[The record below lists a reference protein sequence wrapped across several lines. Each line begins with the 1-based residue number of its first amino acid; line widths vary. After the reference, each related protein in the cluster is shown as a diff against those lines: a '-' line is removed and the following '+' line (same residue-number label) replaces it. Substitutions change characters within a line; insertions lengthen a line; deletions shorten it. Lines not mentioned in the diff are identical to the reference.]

1 MRPLS
6 LVPIKTLAPCG
17 AAATEKAVTVCE
29 LQSTSAPPSG
39 EMWKT
44 ALRAPF
50 SSLRLRAGVCVCALR
65 VVTACVPSSVV
76 TVPVTVPPD
85 VAVLT
90 VVVVE
95 EEEGRGP
102 GAGAPGA
109 GGGAVAAWRGAGG

>member
-6 LVPIKTLAPCG
+6 LVPTRTLAPCG
-17 AAATEKAVTVCE
+17 EDATEKAVTVCE

-39 EMWKT
+39 EIRKI
-44 ALRAPF
+44 ALRAPLN
-50 SSLRLRAGVCVCALR
+50 SLRLRAGVCACVPDE
-65 VVTACVPSSVV
+65 VTACVPSSVV

-95 EEEGRGP
+95 VE
-102 GAGAPGA
+102 
-109 GGGAVAAWRGAGG
+109 VAR